1 MKKMLL
7 GIAILLTATNLAG
20 VAYASV
26 CETSGGARVCG
37 SRCSSA
43 SEGRC
48 VCDGTCTA
56 DELNWVAAG
65 SKQSAAMEEELVY

>member
-7 GIAILLTATNLAG
+7 GIVILLTLANLAG

-56 DELNWVAAG
+56 DELNWVAGAKK
-65 SKQSAAMEEELVY
+65 SVAEMEVLDY

>member
-7 GIAILLTATNLAG
+7 GVAILLTAANLAG

-26 CETSGGARVCG
+26 CETSGGSRVCG
-37 SRCSSA
+37 TRCSSA

-48 VCDGTCTA
+48 VCEGSCSSA
-56 DELNWVAAG
+56 ELDWVAGGAK
-65 SKQSAAMEEELVY
+65 SVAMMEELAN

>member
-7 GIAILLTATNLAG
+7 GFAILLTAANLAG

-26 CETSGGARVCG
+26 CETSGGSRVCG
-37 SRCSSA
+37 TRCTSG

-48 VCDGTCTA
+48 ACEGTCTA
-56 DELNWVAAG
+56 AELDWVAGGAK
-65 SKQSAAMEEELVY
+65 SVAQMEDLAN